1 MDRLPSF
8 AVNLDEDPT
17 DIFGAVC
24 ALLVCSALL
33 KNCNNYLLDNK
44 TFLWPCLHWKEY
56 CDFWVNSSANSTKI
70 KLARWDFMLYYIICW
85 SPCFQLL
92 QRILQSI
99 FRTGA
104 MSSNFPLLTTKDR
117 RTTLPSLPGQRDT
130 EERGYINAS
139 HHGGSSCSVTGSD
152 GIFFHCHPRVVR
164 IFSWD
169 CRITLQSNSP
179 IPVLPTMQSD
189 DVRQENMATVN
200 IPLKY
205 CWKSFKRKQFI
216 HSTIAE
222 LQVSMAVYSCIQTRL
237 MTTSDRSQCPELI
250 SNYEFN
256 DHCPRVKFVY
266 YVNKYLLVPSFKLE
280 TSEII
285 RNSVTKDAFFYVPI
299 HKFLNIYFSLMYTGK
314 PITSKH

>member
-1 MDRLPSF
+1 MQ
-8 AVNLDEDPT
+8 VTME
-17 DIFGAVC
+17 
-24 ALLVCSALL
+24 ALLAELL
-33 KNCNNYLLDNK
+33 AVMGD
-44 TFLWPCLHWKEY
+44 
-56 CDFWVNSSANSTKI
+56 
-70 KLARWDFMLYYIICW
+70 
-85 SPCFQLL
+85 
-92 QRILQSI
+92 
-99 FRTGA
+99 
-104 MSSNFPLLTTKDR
+104 
-117 RTTLPSLPGQRDT
+117 
-130 EERGYINAS
+130 
-139 HHGGSSCSVTGSD
+139 
-152 GIFFHCHPRVVR
+152 FHCHPRVVR
-164 IFSWD
+164 ILRRS
-169 CRITLQSNSP
+169 CRITPQSNSP
-179 IPVLPTMQSD
+179 MPVLPTMQSD

-280 TSEII
+280 TAEII

>member
-17 DIFGAVC
+17 DIFGAIC

-92 QRILQSI
+92 QCILHSI

-139 HHGGSSCSVTGSD
+139 HHGGSSCRVTGSD
-152 GIFFHCHPRVVR
+152 GR
-164 IFSWD
+164 FS
-169 CRITLQSNSP
+169 LPSQSCANLESELSNYSP
-179 IPVLPTMQSD
+179 IEFTNACTTHNAKRW
-189 DVRQENMATVN
+189 RQ
-200 IPLKY
+200 
-205 CWKSFKRKQFI
+205 
-216 HSTIAE
+216 
-222 LQVSMAVYSCIQTRL
+222 
-237 MTTSDRSQCPELI
+237 
-250 SNYEFN
+250 
-256 DHCPRVKFVY
+256 
-266 YVNKYLLVPSFKLE
+266 
-280 TSEII
+280 
-285 RNSVTKDAFFYVPI
+285 
-299 HKFLNIYFSLMYTGK
+299 TGK
-314 PITSKH
+314 HGYSKYTAEILLEILQKKAIHPLYNCRTPGFYGSLFLYTNSANDDLW